1 MLVIGNGRMITRD
14 ASNAFIENGAVAMDG
29 NTIVMVGVTEEVKKV
44 YPDAEFVD
52 AKGGVIMPAFINAH
66 EHIYS
71 SFARGL
77 SINGY
82 NPQGF
87 LDILDGLWWTVD
99 RHLTLEQTKLS
110 AYATYI
116 DSIKNGVT
124 TVFDHHASF
133 GHITGSLNAI
143 EEAAKDLGVRT
154 CLCYEISDRDGM
166 EKSRESVM
174 ENVNFIKHALAD
186 DSDMIAGMMGMHASF
201 TISDETMALCNEL
214 KPEGVGYHIHVAE
227 DIYDLHQCLKEHGK
241 RIVDRLH
248 DWNILGP
255 KTLLGHCIYVNEHEM
270 DLIKETNTMVVHNP
284 ESNMGNAI
292 GICPVLQLHKR
303 GILLGMGTDAYTND
317 MLESL
322 KVALCSQRS
331 QNCLP
336 NVGWCEVMDMLFRNN
351 AKIGEK
357 YFPVQ
362 LGVLKAGAA
371 ADIIVMDYKPFT
383 PFSDENIDG
392 HMIFGMTGR
401 QCQTTIAAGKTLM
414 LDRELVGIDEEAENA
429 HILEAAKKLWGDLNH
444 RKY

>member
-1 MLVIGNGRMITRD
+1 MKIVGNGRMITRD
-14 ASNAFIENGAVAMDG
+14 ASNTFYENGAVAMDG
-29 NTIVMVGVTEEVKKV
+29 STIVMAGGTEEVKKA
-44 YPDAEFVD
+44 YPDAEFID

-77 SINGY
+77 SIKGY

-87 LDILDGLWWTVD
+87 LDILDGQWWTID

-143 EEAAKDLGVRT
+143 EEAAKDLGIRT

-201 TISDETMALCNEL
+201 TISDETMELCNEL

-227 DIYDLHQCLKEHGK
+227 GIYDLHQCLKEHGK
-241 RIVDRLH
+241 RIVDRLY

-255 KTLLGHCIYVNEHEM
+255 KTLLGHCIYINEHEM
-270 DLIKETNTMVVHNP
+270 DLIKDTDTMVVHNP
-284 ESNMGNAI
+284 ESNMGNACGCPPTMDI
-292 GICPVLQLHKR
+292 VHHGIVTGL
-303 GILLGMGTDAYTND
+303 GTDGYTHD
-317 MLESL
+317 MLESW
-322 KVALCSQRS
+322 KVANVLHKHH
-331 QNCLP
+331 LKDP
-336 NVGWCEVMDMLFRNN
+336 NAAWSEVPQMLFKGN
-351 AKIGEK
+351 AEIAGR
-357 YFPVQ
+357 YFKKP
-362 LGVLKAGAA
+362 LGVLKEGAA
-371 ADIIVMDYKPFT
+371 ADVIVLDYIPRTPMDGGNVN
-383 PFSDENIDG
+383 SHIL
-392 HMIFGMTGR
+392 FGMNGR
-401 QCQTTIAAGKTLM
+401 SVVTTMCNGKILM
-414 LDRELVGIDEEAENA
+414 ENRILTGIDEEKELADIRQGAE
-429 HILEAAKKLWGDLNH
+429 KLWKSING
-444 RKY
+444 

>member
-1 MLVIGNGRMITRD
+1 MLVIGNGRMITQD
-14 ASNAFIENGAVAMDG
+14 ASNPFLENGAVAMDG

-227 DIYDLHQCLKEHGK
+227 GIYDLHQCLKEHGK

-248 DWNILGP
+248 DR
-255 KTLLGHCIYVNEHEM
+255 TAM
-270 DLIKETNTMVVHNP
+270 DDKCRLCHMAADTSGHNP
-284 ESNMGNAI
+284 VKSSQVSAFKPFPAFSSRKRQSTVAVNPFLIVRITFQLFIVLIFKLSEIAFCQFFNNMYRLSRKKNL
-292 GICPVLQLHKR
+292 CCLHASFQRTYINRLNLWIIHLMQK
-303 GILLGMGTDAYTND
+303 
-317 MLESL
+317 
-322 KVALCSQRS
+322 LCS
-331 QNCLP
+331 L
-336 NVGWCEVMDMLFRNN
+336 L
-351 AKIGEK
+351 
-357 YFPVQ
+357 
-362 LGVLKAGAA
+362 
-371 ADIIVMDYKPFT
+371 T
-383 PFSDENIDG
+383 
-392 HMIFGMTGR
+392 
-401 QCQTTIAAGKTLM
+401 
-414 LDRELVGIDEEAENA
+414 
-429 HILEAAKKLWGDLNH
+429 
-444 RKY
+444 

>member
-14 ASNAFIENGAVAMDG
+14 ASNPFMENGAVAMDG
-29 NTIVMVGVTEEVKKV
+29 NTIVMVGVTEEVKKA
-44 YPDAEFVD
+44 YPDAEFID

-82 NPQGF
+82 NPKGF

-166 EKSRESVM
+166 EKSKESVM

-186 DSDMIAGMMGMHASF
+186 DSDMIA
-201 TISDETMALCNEL
+201 
-214 KPEGVGYHIHVAE
+214 
-227 DIYDLHQCLKEHGK
+227 
-241 RIVDRLH
+241 
-248 DWNILGP
+248 
-255 KTLLGHCIYVNEHEM
+255 
-270 DLIKETNTMVVHNP
+270 
-284 ESNMGNAI
+284 
-292 GICPVLQLHKR
+292 
-303 GILLGMGTDAYTND
+303 
-317 MLESL
+317 
-322 KVALCSQRS
+322 
-331 QNCLP
+331 
-336 NVGWCEVMDMLFRNN
+336 
-351 AKIGEK
+351 
-357 YFPVQ
+357 
-362 LGVLKAGAA
+362 
-371 ADIIVMDYKPFT
+371 
-383 PFSDENIDG
+383 
-392 HMIFGMTGR
+392 
-401 QCQTTIAAGKTLM
+401 
-414 LDRELVGIDEEAENA
+414 
-429 HILEAAKKLWGDLNH
+429 
-444 RKY
+444 

>member
-1 MLVIGNGRMITRD
+1 MLVIGNGRMITQD
-14 ASNAFIENGAVAMDG
+14 ASNPFLENGAVAMDG

-186 DSDMIAGMMGMHASF
+186 DSDMIAGMMGMHAQF
-201 TISDETMALCNEL
+201 TISDETMALAAAN
-214 KPEGVGYHIHVAE
+214 KPAEVGYHIHVAE
-227 DIYDLHQCLKEHGK
+227 GIEDLHDCLKKYGK
-241 RIVDRLH
+241 RIVDRLM
-248 DWNILGP
+248 DCNILGP
-255 KTLLGHCIYVNEHEM
+255 KTLLGHCIYVNPHEM
-270 DLIKETNTMVVHNP
+270 ELIKETDTMVVHNP
-284 ESNMGNAI
+284 ESNMGNAC
-292 GICPVLQLHKR
+292 GCPPTMEIVHR
-303 GILLGMGTDAYTND
+303 GILTGLGTDGYTHD
-317 MLESL
+317 MTESY
-322 KVALCSQRS
+322 KVANVLHKHHLCD
-331 QNCLP
+331 P
-336 NVGWCEVMDMLFRNN
+336 NAAWGEVPQMLFEGN
-351 AKIGEK
+351 AKIANR
-357 YFPVQ
+357 YFKKP
-362 LGVLKAGAA
+362 LGVLKEGAA
-371 ADIIVMDYKPFT
+371 ADVIVTDYIPLT
-383 PFSDENIDG
+383 PMNAGNVNSHIL
-392 HMIFGMTGR
+392 FGMTGR
-401 QCQTTIAAGKTLM
+401 SVTTTVGNGKVLM
-414 LDRELVGIDEEAENA
+414 KDRILTNIDEEKVMADCRQ
-429 HILEAAKKLWGDLNH
+429 AAKELADRINS
-444 RKY
+444 R